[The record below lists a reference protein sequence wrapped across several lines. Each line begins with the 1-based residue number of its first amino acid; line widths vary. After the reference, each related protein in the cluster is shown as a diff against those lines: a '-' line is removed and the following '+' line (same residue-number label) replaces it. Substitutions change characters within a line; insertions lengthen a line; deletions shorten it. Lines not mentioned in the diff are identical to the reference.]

1 MKFRFTFTSDSINT
15 NKDGWMI
22 DDINISCIGTGI
34 NEISKNAPFSVYPNP
49 TTGFISIL
57 PNKSEIFRSATLIN
71 ILGKPILTE
80 YDPTFNLSQFEAG
93 LYFLAI
99 TSDRVK
105 YVTRV
110 IIE

>member
-1 MKFRFTFTSDSINT
+1 MKFRRTP
-15 NKDGWMI
+15 
-22 DDINISCIGTGI
+22 
-34 NEISKNAPFSVYPNP
+34 PFRVYPNP
-49 TTGFISIL
+49 ASGFISVL

-71 ILGKPILTE
+71 ILGKAILTE
-80 YDPTFNLSQFEAG
+80 NDPTFNLSQFEAG